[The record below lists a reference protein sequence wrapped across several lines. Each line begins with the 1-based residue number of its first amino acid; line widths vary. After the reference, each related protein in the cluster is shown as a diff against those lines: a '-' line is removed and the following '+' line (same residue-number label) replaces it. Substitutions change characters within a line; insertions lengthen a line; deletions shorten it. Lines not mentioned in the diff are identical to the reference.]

1 MLYRQNIH
9 SWDGHG
15 QCSSS
20 KSHRGHGNMGCFENR
35 MHPKNHYGVLYSL
48 NQNGHKQDFWLN
60 GILWPYV
67 ICDFDSINREPIQS
81 SSIFRQ
87 TYFFFADLSFR
98 VSFSG
103 IVFSSQKRLK
113 ARFLLRNWSTCGF
126 MGSIRKESLCV
137 YGNTV
142 IPSKKN

>member
-87 TYFFFADLSFR
+87 TYLFF
-98 VSFSG
+98 
-103 IVFSSQKRLK
+103 
-113 ARFLLRNWSTCGF
+113 CGF
-126 MGSIRKESLCV
+126 VFQSVLQWNCVLIPKTAQGKIFTVKLVDMWIHGIHKERKSVCLW
-137 YGNTV
+137 
-142 IPSKKN
+142 